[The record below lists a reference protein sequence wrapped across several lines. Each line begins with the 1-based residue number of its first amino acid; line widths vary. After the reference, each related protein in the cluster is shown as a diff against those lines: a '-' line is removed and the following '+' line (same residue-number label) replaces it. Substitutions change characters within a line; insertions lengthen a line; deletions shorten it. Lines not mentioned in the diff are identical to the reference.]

1 MEETAGLTTITVKT
15 YCIVG
20 YIERTTQM
28 TTLAILDETGAAS
41 VLLSPIRRRILHAL
55 AEPGSATTVGQEI
68 GLARQKVNYHLRA
81 LEDSGLVEH
90 VEDRRKG
97 NCTERIV
104 RATASHY
111 LIAPS
116 VLGDLAATPEHAADR
131 FSSDHLAAVSA
142 RTISELSEL
151 RRRAAAAGKRLPSFS
166 LETGVRFASARDQ
179 SAFVEALANAVA
191 GLLAEYHDE
200 SAEDGRWFRLTV
212 GAHPALDGGGAARG
226 NGDVGEPAPKEEE
239 DE

>member
-1 MEETAGLTTITVKT
+1 
-15 YCIVG
+15 
-20 YIERTTQM
+20 M
-28 TTLAILDETGAAS
+28 TTLAILDAANTAS
-41 VLLSPIRRRILHAL
+41 ALLSPIRRRILHAL
-55 AEPGSATTVGQEI
+55 AEPGSATTVGQEL

-97 NCTERIV
+97 NCIERIV

-116 VLGDLAATPEHAADR
+116 VLGDLEARPEHAADR

-151 RRRAAAAGKRLPSFS
+151 RRSAAAAGKRLPSFS
-166 LETGVRFASARDQ
+166 LETGVRFASPGDQ
-179 SAFVEALANAVA
+179 AAFTEGLANAVA
-191 GLLAEYHDE
+191 GLLTEYHDE

-212 GAHPALDGGGAARG
+212 GAHPALEPGAAPRARRS
-226 NGDVGEPAPKEEE
+226 PHAHTHKEEVD

>member
-1 MEETAGLTTITVKT
+1 MSNV
-15 YCIVG
+15 
-20 YIERTTQM
+20 
-28 TTLAILDETGAAS
+28 AILDRADAAAT
-41 VLLSPIRRRILHAL
+41 VLSPIRRRILHAL
-55 AEPGSATTVGQEI
+55 AEPGSATTVGEA
-68 GLARQKVNYHLRA
+68 LDLPRQKVNYHLRA

-116 VLGDLAATPEHAADR
+116 VLGDLEATPEHAADR

-166 LETGVRFASARDQ
+166 LETGVRFASPTDQ
-179 SAFVEALANAVA
+179 AAFVEDLSNAVA
-191 GLLAEYHDE
+191 GLLTKYHDDE
-200 SAEDGRWFRLTV
+200 ATDGRWFRLTL
-212 GAHPALDGGGAARG
+212 GAHPAL
-226 NGDVGEPAPKEEE
+226 APEGTPRFKEHD